1 MLQLG
6 QITALGTV
14 VFTAV
19 LVFRNAIAIVRMS
32 WGPDS
37 YPSALA
43 KAKDAASKATAD
55 PANPDLKEKA
65 DATAEKA
72 KNTKPTIKQC
82 ESSIATQVIVWVA
95 GVLAVYVADWAGL
108 SSAFSIGGKNLATLG
123 VGAKIVLGLMASST
137 LSVVTQIKKA
147 LDNTDS
153 ARTSSL
159 LGDPTL
165 PPKPTTS

>member
-19 LVFRNAIAIVRMS
+19 LLLQNIVAMARLS
-32 WGPDS
+32 RGKYS
-37 YPSALA
+37 R
-43 KAKDAASKATAD
+43 
-55 PANPDLKEKA
+55 EKA
-65 DATAEKA
+65 DTAGTAAARAAADSTATAEIVAQAKVAKVNATNAKA
-72 KNTKPTIKQC
+72 TFIRAR
-82 ESSIATQVIVWVA
+82 SSVVTQAIVWAA

-108 SSAFSIGGKNLATLG
+108 SNEFTIGSLHLAALG

-137 LSVVTQIKKA
+137 LSVINQIKKA

-153 ARTSSL
+153 ARTSPL
-159 LGDPTL
+159 FGDPTL
-165 PPKPTTS
+165 PPKPTVS